1 MVQSMDQGAI
11 VGAMYGAS
19 DRSGRILGATDGGL
33 VSSVQY
39 IYEIKSIVNSLVDVC
54 DNVDEYIVMVMMMRM
69 VVMIMML
76 IVIMIMMMIAMMLY
90 NNDDDSDYNQDD
102 V

>member
-54 DNVDEYIVMVMMMRM
+54 DNVDEYIVMVMM
-69 VVMIMML
+69 IMML